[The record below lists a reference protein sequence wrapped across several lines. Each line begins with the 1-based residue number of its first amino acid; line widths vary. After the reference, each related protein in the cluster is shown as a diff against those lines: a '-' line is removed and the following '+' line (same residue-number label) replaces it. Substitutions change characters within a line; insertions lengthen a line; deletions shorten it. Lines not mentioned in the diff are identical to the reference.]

1 MLNLFLFSSYST
13 QSFRQIGL
21 FNNFDQLFLS
31 FFHDLPPILHL
42 PNLMRR
48 LVDYIPRNQFVCQ
61 PCKILLFPL
70 LLIIRMVFG
79 TRTNNHQ
86 ERIGALDRADTTS
99 FLESEQDSPVTAPN
113 EIATLVGIP
122 TADVIL
128 LYAP

>member
-1 MLNLFLFSSYST
+1 
-13 QSFRQIGL
+13 
-21 FNNFDQLFLS
+21 
-31 FFHDLPPILHL
+31 
-42 PNLMRR
+42 MRR